1 MATHVST
8 RGLTAAIRAALAAHD
23 AEQKSG
29 RVRAI
34 DSTDEAPLVAAVRR
48 TLKLAQPSDI
58 AATVRLHGGFVP
70 GSYRYSA
77 AGDIAE
83 VTVDLRADTDRDDPS
98 APRWVVSVYRGRA
111 AKRPHGNG
119 EYVVCRLLRPGQSQG
134 RLLDLSQKGG

>member
-48 TLKLAQPSDI
+48 TLKLAQPSDVT
-58 AATVRLHGGFVP
+58 ATVRLHGGFVP

-83 VTVDLRADTDRDDPS
+83 VTVDLRADTYRDDPS
-98 APRWVVSVYRGRA
+98 APRWEVNIDRGYA
-111 AKRPHGNG
+111 AKRPHARGD
-119 EYVVCRLLRPGQSQG
+119 VLVCRLLRPGQSQG
-134 RLLDLSQKGG
+134 RLLDLSKGA